1 VSGITVKT
9 EYRRIES
16 LCHEARLRGAEGS
29 YQGLRIAN
37 LRLYRSL
44 PRTEEARILGAQ
56 LLRSS
61 TSIGANYRAACRG
74 RSRAEFV
81 AKLGIVLEEADEAVF
96 WLELFQEGNIFPAEK
111 LRDLLREANELVS
124 IFVSSVRTA
133 RGLPLQSDL

>member
-1 VSGITVKT
+1 MKRDS
-9 EYRRIES
+9 
-16 LCHEARLRGAEGS
+16 EALKLRTKDFA
-29 YQGLRIAN
+29 LRV

-44 PRTEEARILGAQ
+44 PRTEEARILGTQ

-81 AKLGIVLEEADEAVF
+81 AKLGIVLEEADETVF
-96 WLELFQEGNIFPAEK
+96 WLELFQQGNIFPAKK
-111 LRDLLREANELVS
+111 LHDLVQEANELVS

-133 RGLPLQSDL
+133 RG

>member
-1 VSGITVKT
+1 MKRDSSALK
-9 EYRRIES
+9 
-16 LCHEARLRGAEGS
+16 LRTKDFA
-29 YQGLRIAN
+29 LRV

-44 PRTEEARILGAQ
+44 PRTEEARILGSQ

-81 AKLGIVLEEADEAVF
+81 AKLGIVLEEADETVF
-96 WLELFQEGNIFPAEK
+96 WLELFQEGNIFPAARM
-111 LRDLLREANELVS
+111 RDLVQEADELVS